1 MYKMKIW
8 FVPKIIMDLMYLYR
22 KVDIIRIVME
32 VHVKKDNDY
41 SYTLKHDL
49 NSLIHYAKDI
59 LKQIN

>member
-1 MYKMKIW
+1 MKIKIW

-32 VHVKKDNDY
+32 VHVKKDIDY
-41 SYTLKHDL
+41 SNTLKYDL